1 MEFTDILFEKAEGV
15 ATITINRP
23 DFLNAFRY
31 QTVEELIAALEDA
44 GNDPTIGVIVL
55 TGAGDRAFSAG
66 GDVKEFQ
73 PGGYAGASWTGIG
86 LRVEALHRLIRMVP
100 KPVIAA
106 VNGYA
111 IGGGNVLQVVCD
123 LSIAADTASFGQ
135 VGPRVGSFDPGF
147 GTAYLARL
155 VGERKARE
163 IWFTCRRY
171 TAQQALEMGLI
182 NAVVPAA
189 DLKAEVA
196 RWCNE
201 ILALSPTALKMVKFA
216 FNADTENIAGIGML
230 GFAAVNLYYGTEESA
245 EGHRAFHER
254 RPTQFER
261 FRTMPQHPREN
272 PEESAD

>member
-1 MEFTDILFEKAEGV
+1 MSFTDILFTKHAGV

-23 DFLNAFRY
+23 DVLNAFRT
-31 QTVEELIAALEDA
+31 QTVEELIMALEDA
-44 GNDPTIGVIVL
+44 GNDPEIGVIVL

-66 GDVKEFQ
+66 GDVKEFR
-73 PGGYAGASWTGIG
+73 PGGYEGASWTGIG
-86 LRVEALHRLIRMVP
+86 LRVEMLHRLIRMVP

-123 LSIAADTASFGQ
+123 LSIAADTARFGQ

-171 TAQQALEMGLI
+171 TAQEALEMGLI
-182 NAVVPAA
+182 NAVVPSAELA
-189 DLKAEVA
+189 AEVA
-196 RWCNE
+196 RWCQE
-201 ILALSPTALKMVKFA
+201 ILALSPTALKMIKYS
-216 FNADTENIAGIGML
+216 FNADTESIAGIGML
-230 GFAAVNLYYGTEESA
+230 GFGGVKLYYDTEEA
-245 EGHRAFHER
+245 VEGHKAFHEQR
-254 RPTQFER
+254 LPQFAR
-261 FRTMPQHPREN
+261 FRASPDKTQE
-272 PEESAD
+272 

>member
-1 MEFTDILFEKAEGV
+1 MTFSDILFTKTDGT

-23 DFLNAFRY
+23 DFLNAFRT
-31 QTVEELIAALEDA
+31 QTVEEMIAALEDA
-44 GNDPTIGVIVL
+44 GADPEIGVIVI
-55 TGAGDRAFSAG
+55 TGAGERAFSAG

-86 LRVEALHRLIRMVP
+86 LRVDTLHRLIRTVP

-123 LSIAADTASFGQ
+123 LSIAADTAIFGQ
-135 VGPRVGSFDPGF
+135 VGPRIGSFDPGF
-147 GTAYLARL
+147 GTAYLSRL

-189 DLKAEVA
+189 DLLVEVA
-196 RWCNE
+196 RWCAE
-201 ILALSPTALKMVKFA
+201 ILALSPTALKMVKYS
-216 FNADTENIAGIGML
+216 FNADTESIAGIGML
-230 GFAAVNLYYGTEESA
+230 GFGAVGLYYGTEEAA
-245 EGHRAFHER
+245 EGHRAFQEQ
-254 RPTQFER
+254 RPTQFEQ
-261 FRTMPQHPREN
+261 FRAMPRRSQDN
-272 PEESAD
+272 PDD